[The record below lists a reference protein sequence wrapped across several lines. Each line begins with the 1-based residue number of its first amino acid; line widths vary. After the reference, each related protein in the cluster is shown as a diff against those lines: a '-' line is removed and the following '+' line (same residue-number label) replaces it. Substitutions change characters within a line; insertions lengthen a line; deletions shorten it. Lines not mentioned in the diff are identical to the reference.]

1 MNSTNSSQTS
11 TEGMPP
17 GVQAFLAIYRTVLYA
32 ISLPIYVVVLVTFVK
47 SKFYTK
53 SPFFVICISV
63 GVADCLMMLA
73 RTAIFIIPAYALLWN
88 GQLPSFIK
96 GSMVNE

>member
-1 MNSTNSSQTS
+1 MNSTNSSQTND
-11 TEGMPP
+11 EGTPLA
-17 GVQAFLAIYRTVLYA
+17 VQAFFAIYRTVLYA

-53 SPFFVICISV
+53 SSFYAICISV

-73 RTAIFIIPAYALLWN
+73 RTAIFIVPSYALLWN
-88 GQLPSFIK
+88 GQLPSFIN